1 MGHEVFV
8 AQPDLSS
15 FIVQR
20 DVVHAVK
27 ELIEI
32 VLVWKLS
39 FPHRHTIDWDRPTL
53 GTGPLLGQAL
63 GTGPLLGQAHSWY
76 RPILGTG
83 PFLGLSFKMLGS
95 SPPLCQ
101 FSRGAGYILLLLRF
115 DILLLL
121 SLWRCR
127 QLRIYCSIS
136 RDFLATPLASL
147 LMTSCS
153 QWPGTSDALL
163 NVAVDQARLG

>member
-27 ELIEI
+27 ELIES

-63 GTGPLLGQAHSWY
+63 GTGPLLGQAHSWD

-83 PFLGLSFKMLGS
+83 PLLG
-95 SPPLCQ
+95 Q
-101 FSRGAGYILLLLRF
+101 
-115 DILLLL
+115 
-121 SLWRCR
+121 
-127 QLRIYCSIS
+127 
-136 RDFLATPLASL
+136 
-147 LMTSCS
+147 
-153 QWPGTSDALL
+153 ALQNAWVKPAL
-163 NVAVDQARLG
+163 VPVQSWCGVHIIITL

>member
-27 ELIEI
+27 ELIES

-63 GTGPLLGQAHSWY
+63 GTGPLLGQARSWDRPTLGTGPLLGQALSWD

-83 PFLGLSFKMLGS
+83 ALLG
-95 SPPLCQ
+95 PL
-101 FSRGAGYILLLLRF
+101 ILLEHLAHLPLSNRHLSSNRMASFVIGTQRF
-115 DILLLL
+115 TPRRAAACCRPGCMRSQL
-121 SLWRCR
+121 S
-127 QLRIYCSIS
+127 
-136 RDFLATPLASL
+136 AE
-147 LMTSCS
+147 
-153 QWPGTSDALL
+153 
-163 NVAVDQARLG
+163 